1 MANCGIC
8 TGSIYEL
15 LHWFN
20 LWAFLFNIILWGIWP
35 PKFHRNQNFIQ
46 NLDSYE
52 RRGTKIWS
60 KIWITMWVVLF
71 LCSTVLNRRL
81 LLVRLCKYWHLVN
94 EICFIR
100 FEKSYI
106 FFEISLG
113 VYRCNISLQTEYLGA
128 YLQIIPRFSNDEC
141 CRFRRF
147 HIFFVVV
154 SESGSLFNSN
164 DVNSIHNRITAIFLF
179 TDLKLSTNYV
189 VQITIATTLFV

>member
-1 MANCGIC
+1 MFYQVRKILH
-8 TGSIYEL
+8 L
-15 LHWFN
+15 LWNIFGVYCCNISKRTEYFGAYVQFFPEFSNDECYWIRRWWF
-20 LWAFLFNIILWGIWP
+20 
-35 PKFHRNQNFIQ
+35 
-46 NLDSYE
+46 S
-52 RRGTKIWS
+52 
-60 KIWITMWVVLF
+60 
-71 LCSTVLNRRL
+71 
-81 LLVRLCKYWHLVN
+81 VRLCKYWLLVY

-113 VYRCNISLQTEYLGA
+113 VYRCNISLQTEYVGA

-164 DVNSIHNRITAIFLF
+164 DVNSIHNRISAIFLF